1 MAISKEQIVIELL
14 ENELQEFKKENTS
27 DLGFDRYEI
36 LDKTSGVTDCD
47 GCDSNSVWGYVRGLE
62 AAINVI
68 KYQKV

>member
-1 MAISKEQIVIELL
+1 MQELIELL

-36 LDKTSGVTDCD
+36 LDITSGVTDCD

>member
-1 MAISKEQIVIELL
+1 MQELIKLL

-36 LDKTSGVTDCD
+36 LDITSGVTDCD

>member
-1 MAISKEQIVIELL
+1 MQELIQLL
-14 ENELQEFKKENTS
+14 ENELQEFQKENTS

-36 LDKTSGVTDCD
+36 LDITSGVTDCD

>member
-1 MAISKEQIVIELL
+1 MQELIQLL

-36 LDKTSGVTDCD
+36 LDITSGVTDCD
-47 GCDSNSVWGYVRGLE
+47 GSDSNSVWGYVRGLE

>member
-1 MAISKEQIVIELL
+1 MQKLIQLL

-36 LDKTSGVTDCD
+36 LDITSGVTDCD

>member
-1 MAISKEQIVIELL
+1 MQKLIELL

-36 LDKTSGVTDCD
+36 LDITSGVTDCD

>member
-1 MAISKEQIVIELL
+1 MQELIQLL

-36 LDKTSGVTDCD
+36 LDITSGVTDCD

>member
-1 MAISKEQIVIELL
+1 MQELIQLL

-27 DLGFDRYEI
+27 DLGFDRYEL
-36 LDKTSGVTDCD
+36 LDITSGVTDCE

>member
-1 MAISKEQIVIELL
+1 MQELIQLL

-27 DLGFDRYEI
+27 DLRFDRYEI
-36 LDKTSGVTDCD
+36 LDITSGVTDCD

>member
-1 MAISKEQIVIELL
+1 MQELIALL

-36 LDKTSGVTDCD
+36 LDITSGVTDCD
-47 GCDSNSVWGYVRGLE
+47 GCDSYSVWGYVRGLE

>member
-1 MAISKEQIVIELL
+1 MQELIELL

-27 DLGFDRYEI
+27 DLEFDRYEI
-36 LDKTSGVTDCD
+36 LDITSGVTDCD

-68 KYQKV
+68 KYQ